1 MLILGKKLSVKFQ
14 LLMLIQPDSA
24 PEIEGRTKNSP
35 SDKREKWFT
44 QHVINPANEIA
55 DFLEGT
61 NLSLTGARVLDVGCG
76 DGFIDL
82 GVIQKFKP
90 SLLVGTDLFAV
101 DLEDLEKLSL
111 EHLKKPLPNCLKFS
125 ECTETTLPF
134 PDASFDVVI
143 SWSVFEHV
151 SDPVAVLSEIHR
163 VLRPGGY
170 MFLQIWPL
178 FHSQRG
184 SHLWNWYPEGW
195 EHLQKSADSLHT
207 DISEKLSGSSEL
219 LEATLVDLET
229 LNRLTMDQLQDSIS
243 ASGLTICR
251 VALHADTINIPPS
264 LLRYRL
270 TDLAISGVKILA
282 SR

>member
-1 MLILGKKLSVKFQ
+1 
-14 LLMLIQPDSA
+14 
-24 PEIEGRTKNSP
+24 
-35 SDKREKWFT
+35 
-44 QHVINPANEIA
+44 
-55 DFLEGT
+55 
-61 NLSLTGARVLDVGCG
+61 
-76 DGFIDL
+76 
-82 GVIQKFKP
+82 
-90 SLLVGTDLFAV
+90 
-101 DLEDLEKLSL
+101 
-111 EHLKKPLPNCLKFS
+111 
-125 ECTETTLPF
+125 
-134 PDASFDVVI
+134 
-143 SWSVFEHV
+143 
-151 SDPVAVLSEIHR
+151 VLSEIHR

-207 DISEKLSGSSEL
+207 DISEKLSESPEL

-243 ASGLTICR
+243 ASGMTIRR
-251 VALHADTINIPPS
+251 VALQADTINIAPS

>member
-1 MLILGKKLSVKFQ
+1 MSTQ
-14 LLMLIQPDSA
+14 SDSA
-24 PEIEGRTKNSP
+24 PEVAGRVKNS
-35 SDKREKWFT
+35 SYGARSRWFT
-44 QHVINPANEIA
+44 DHVAKPANEIA
-55 DFLEGT
+55 EFLAGT
-61 NLSLTGARVLDVGCG
+61 NVSLTGARVLDVGCG

-82 GVIQKFKP
+82 GIIQKFQP

-101 DLEDLEKLSL
+101 DLEDLKKLSL
-111 EHLKKPLPNCLKFS
+111 DHLKKPLPECLRFS
-125 ECTETTLPF
+125 ECTETALPF
-134 PDASFDVVI
+134 PDASFDIVI

-151 SDPVAVLSEIHR
+151 SDPVAVLKEIRR

-195 EHLQKSADSLHT
+195 EHLQKSPDSLRT
-207 DISEKLSGSSEL
+207 EISEKLSQSPEL
-219 LEATLVDLET
+219 LESMLVDLDT

-243 ASGLTICR
+243 ASGMTIRR
-251 VALHADTINIPPS
+251 VGLQADTINVSQS

>member
-1 MLILGKKLSVKFQ
+1 MSTQ
-14 LLMLIQPDSA
+14 SDSA
-24 PEIEGRTKNSP
+24 PEVAGRVKNSP

-44 QHVINPANEIA
+44 QHVVNPAAEIA

-61 NLSLTGARVLDVGCG
+61 ILSLTGARVLDVGCG

-82 GVIQKFKP
+82 GVIQKFQP
-90 SLLVGTDLFAV
+90 SLLVGTDLFEV
-101 DLEDLEKLSL
+101 DVEDLEKLSL
-111 EHLKKPLPNCLKFS
+111 DYLRKPLPNCLKFS
-125 ECTETTLPF
+125 KCTETTLPF

-207 DISEKLSGSSEL
+207 DISEKLSESPEL

-243 ASGLTICR
+243 ASGMTIRR
-251 VALHADTINIPPS
+251 VALQADTINIAPS

>member
-1 MLILGKKLSVKFQ
+1 MRTLGKKLSVKYH
-14 LLMLIQPDSA
+14 LPMSIQPDSA
-24 PEIEGRTKNSP
+24 PEVAGRTKSSNS
-35 SDKREKWFT
+35 DVREKWFID
-44 QHVINPANEIA
+44 HVTKPANEIA
-55 DFLEGT
+55 EFFDGT
-61 NLSLTGARVLDVGCG
+61 NVSLTGARVLDVGCG

-82 GVIQKFKP
+82 GIIQKFKP

-101 DLEDLEKLSL
+101 DLEDLRKLSL
-111 EHLKKPLPNCLKFS
+111 DHLKKPLPDCLKFS

-134 PDASFDVVI
+134 PDASFDIVI

-151 SDPVAVLSEIHR
+151 SDPVAVLKEIRR

-195 EHLQKSADSLHT
+195 EHLQKSAKTLHT
-207 DISEKLSGSSEL
+207 EISETLLGSPEL
-219 LEATLVDLET
+219 LNSMLVDLET

-243 ASGLTICR
+243 ASGMTIRR
-251 VALHADTINIPPS
+251 VALQADTINVPPS

>member
-14 LLMLIQPDSA
+14 LAMLTQPDSA
-24 PEIEGRTKNSP
+24 PEVAGRVKNST
-35 SDKREKWFT
+35 SDVRGKWFT
-44 QHVINPANEIA
+44 DHVTKPANEIA
-55 DFLEGT
+55 EFLAGT
-61 NLSLTGARVLDVGCG
+61 NVSLTGARVLDVGCG

-82 GVIQKFKP
+82 GIIQKFQP
-90 SLLVGTDLFAV
+90 SLLVGTDLFGV
-101 DLEDLEKLSL
+101 DLGDLEELSL
-111 EHLKKPLPNCLKFS
+111 EHLKKPLPVCLKFS

-151 SDPVAVLSEIHR
+151 SDPVAVLKEIRR

-195 EHLQKSADSLHT
+195 EHLQESANTLRNG
-207 DISEKLSGSSEL
+207 ISEKLSGSPEL
-219 LEATLVDLET
+219 LESTLVDLET

-243 ASGLTICR
+243 TSGMTIRR
-251 VALHADTINIPPS
+251 VALQADTINIPPS

>member
-1 MLILGKKLSVKFQ
+1 MLT
-14 LLMLIQPDSA
+14 QPDSA
-24 PEIEGRTKNSP
+24 PVLEGRIKNAP
-35 SDKREKWFT
+35 DEVRGKWFID
-44 QHVINPANEIA
+44 HVTKPANEIA

-61 NLSLTGARVLDVGCG
+61 NVSLTGARVLDVGCG

-82 GVIQKFKP
+82 GVIQKFQP
-90 SLLVGTDLFAV
+90 SLLVGTDLFTI
-101 DLEDLEKLSL
+101 DLEDLKKLSL
-111 EHLKKPLPNCLKFS
+111 EHLKAPLPDCLKFS

-134 PDASFDVVI
+134 PDASFDFVI

-151 SDPVAVLSEIHR
+151 SDPVAVLREIRR

-184 SHLWNWYPEGW
+184 SHLWEWYPEGW
-195 EHLQKSADSLHT
+195 EHLQESANTLRT
-207 DISEKLSGSSEL
+207 NISEKLSTSPEL
-219 LEATLVDLET
+219 LESTLVDLDT
-229 LNRLTMDQLQDSIS
+229 LNRLTMDQLQDSI
-243 ASGLTICR
+243 ATSGMTIRR
-251 VALHADTINIPPS
+251 VALQADTIDVPQS

>member
-1 MLILGKKLSVKFQ
+1 MQ
-14 LLMLIQPDSA
+14 IQPDSA
-24 PEIEGRTKNSP
+24 PVVEGRIESSP
-35 SDKREKWFT
+35 NDMREQWFM

-55 DFLEGT
+55 DFLDGT
-61 NLSLTGARVLDVGCG
+61 KVSLTGARVLDVGCG

-82 GVIQKFKP
+82 GVIQKFQP
-90 SLLVGTDLFAV
+90 SLLVGTDLFTV

-111 EHLKKPLPNCLKFS
+111 QHLKTPLPDCLKFS

-134 PDASFDVVI
+134 PDASFDIVI

-151 SDPVAVLSEIHR
+151 SDPVAVLKEIRR
-163 VLRPGGY
+163 VLRPGGF

-195 EHLQKSADSLHT
+195 EHLQKSGDFLHS
-207 DISEKLSGSSEL
+207 DISEKLSGSPEL

-229 LNRLTMDQLQDSIS
+229 LNRLTMDQLQDSI
-243 ASGLTICR
+243 AVSGMTIRR
-251 VALHADTINIPPS
+251 VALDADTINVPPS